1 MELPVLVITTLSV
14 VYLSMLCVMLSFR
27 VIRIRRKEKI
37 AVGDGGNEELM
48 RAMRAQAN
56 LVEYSP
62 FALILIACAEVN
74 NVPTIVVGALALLF
88 VIGRTIHPAGILGTS
103 AFSARVRGMQMTIL
117 SMIGLAV
124 LNVVWLLYLLVRH
137 FLY

>member
-1 MELPVLVITTLSV
+1 MSVLVITTLSA
-14 VYLSMLCVMLSFR
+14 VYLSVLGIMLSFR

-56 LVEYSP
+56 LLEYSP
-62 FALILIACAEVN
+62 LALILMACAEFN
-74 NVPTIVVGALALLF
+74 GVPLLVVAVLALLF
-88 VIGRTIHPAGILGTS
+88 VMGRTIHPAGMMGTS

-117 SMIGLAV
+117 SMIGLSV
-124 LNVVWLLYLLVRH
+124 VNVAWLLYLLVRH
-137 FLY
+137 FVAS